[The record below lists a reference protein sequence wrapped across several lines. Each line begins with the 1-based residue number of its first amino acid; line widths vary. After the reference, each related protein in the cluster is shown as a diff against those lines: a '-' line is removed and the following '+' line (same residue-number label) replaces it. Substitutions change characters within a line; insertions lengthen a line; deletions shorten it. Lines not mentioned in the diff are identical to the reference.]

1 MATLH
6 LLALLLNLWSP
17 LPAGKPADSVWL
29 SPTPYITKDTSH
41 YVSYRLHIYT
51 SGDSSLTIHRIQ
63 PSCGCILASVQR
75 SIATKDHPGEIYVA
89 INTEKLDSLQPV
101 TIDIETIP
109 PKPELRAFIFKYN
122 AE

>member
-6 LLALLLNLWSP
+6 ILTLLLNFWAPVQTGGST
-17 LPAGKPADSVWL
+17 DSVWL

-41 YVSYRLHIYT
+41 YVSYRLHINT
-51 SGDSSLTIHRIQ
+51 SGDSSLTIQRIQ

-75 SIATKDHPGEIYVA
+75 SIATKEHPGEIYVA
-89 INTEKLDSLQPV
+89 IDTEKLDSLQPV

-109 PKPELRAFIFKYN
+109 PKPELRAYIFKYH

>member
-1 MATLH
+1 MASLTFLAI
-6 LLALLLNLWSP
+6 LLQFWQP
-17 LPAGKPADSVWL
+17 VPAGKSADSVWL

-51 SGDSSLTIHRIQ
+51 TGDSSLTIHRIQ

-75 SIATKDHPGEIYVA
+75 SIATKEQPGEIYVA

-109 PKPELRAFIFKYN
+109 PKPELRAYIFKYN